1 MGVNPKIKKFLGI
14 LQNSLYNQTFDG
26 LGLSTLE
33 TANKMR
39 TNTSLSNIEKI
50 HLRWSCWPG
59 KKGPAT
65 LLKKKL
71 WHRYFPVNFEK
82 FLRTSYFTEKLQW
95 LLLPGIKELY

>member
-1 MGVNPKIKKFLGI
+1 M
-14 LQNSLYNQTFDG
+14 
-26 LGLSTLE
+26 E